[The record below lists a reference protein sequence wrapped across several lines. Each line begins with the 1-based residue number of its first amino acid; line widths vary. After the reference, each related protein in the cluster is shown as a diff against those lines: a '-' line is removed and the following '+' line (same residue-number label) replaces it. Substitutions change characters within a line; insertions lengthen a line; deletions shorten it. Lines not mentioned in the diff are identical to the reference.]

1 MTSTILLGMV
11 KEIWMLMV
19 HGKLDSI
26 FTQCDVGGIC
36 LQTLLVK
43 DLCNFPILKL
53 LSTSSYYDVFLGES
67 RN

>member
-1 MTSTILLGMV
+1 MTSRILLGMV

-26 FTQCDVGGIC
+26 FTQCDVGSIC

-43 DLCNFPILKL
+43 ISMQFSNFKIIEYIKL
-53 LSTSSYYDVFLGES
+53 V
-67 RN
+67 

>member
-1 MTSTILLGMV
+1 MTSGILLGMV

-26 FTQCDVGGIC
+26 FTQCDVGSIC

-43 DLCNFPILKL
+43 ISMQFSNFKIIEYIKL
-53 LSTSSYYDVFLGES
+53 V
-67 RN
+67 

>member
-19 HGKLDSI
+19 HCKLVSI
-26 FTQCDVGGIC
+26 FTQYDVGSIC

-43 DLCNFPILKL
+43 RSMQFSNLKIIEYIKL
-53 LSTSSYYDVFLGES
+53 RLMFFW
-67 RN
+67 